1 VFFNAFT
8 FFIIF
13 YKGYGL
19 MLYFILGVLAPI
31 ILNLMHLVLG
41 IWITVARGSVI
52 GLGFSAAGFLTKTI
66 GMIFL
71 TWLGIGYFGL
81 DVRIYM
87 PLLTFF
93 WFFTHIIEG
102 VIIQHYMNENTPDWL
117 QKLQIK

>member
-1 VFFNAFT
+1 
-8 FFIIF
+8 
-13 YKGYGL
+13 
-19 MLYFILGVLAPI
+19 MWYFILGVLAPI

-71 TWLGIGYFGL
+71 TWMGVGFFEVA
-81 DVRIYM
+81 VRIYM

-102 VIIQHYMNENTPDWL
+102 VVIQHYMNENTPQWL
-117 QKLQIK
+117 QDLQLK

>member
-1 VFFNAFT
+1 
-8 FFIIF
+8 
-13 YKGYGL
+13 
-19 MLYFILGVLAPI
+19 MWYFILGVLAPI

-87 PLLTFF
+87 PILTFF
-93 WFFTHIIEG
+93 WFFTHVIEAF
-102 VIIQHYMNENTPDWL
+102 VIQHYMKQNESEF
-117 QKLQIK
+117 IKSIQQ

>member
-1 VFFNAFT
+1 
-8 FFIIF
+8 
-13 YKGYGL
+13 
-19 MLYFILGVLAPI
+19 MWYFILGVLAPI

-87 PLLTFF
+87 PILTFF
-93 WFFTHIIEG
+93 WFFTHIVEAF
-102 VIIQHYMNENTPDWL
+102 VINHYIKENVPKFL
-117 QKLQIK
+117 QDLQIN

>member
-1 VFFNAFT
+1 
-8 FFIIF
+8 
-13 YKGYGL
+13 
-19 MLYFILGVLAPI
+19 MLYFILGILAPI
-31 ILNLMHLVLG
+31 ILNLMHLVVG
-41 IWITVARGSVI
+41 IYVTVARGSVI

-71 TWLGIGYFGL
+71 TWMGVGFFEL

-102 VIIQHYMNENTPDWL
+102 VVIQHYMNENTPQWL
-117 QKLQIK
+117 QDLQLK